1 MEFIK
6 SDVQFKVDGK
16 QVNFTVIHNL
26 PETFGLSFNNALD
39 SWLARTQKFTAK
51 SLVNY
56 INSKDT
62 GYTAMTEKQYNRICK
77 CGS

>member
-6 SDVQFKVDGK
+6 SDVKIKVDGK
-16 QVNFTVIHNL
+16 QVNFSVIHNL
-26 PETFGLSFNNALD
+26 PKTFGLSFDDALD
-39 SWLARTQKFTAK
+39 NWLARTQKFTAK

-62 GYTAMTEKQYNRICK
+62 GYIAMTEKQYHRICK
-77 CGS
+77 YGS